1 MIVTVSNISRWRA
14 RIARHLGQLGQRLLR
29 RYLLEC
35 FSKGGLMMNDFRWGW
50 VEGPE
55 KKKKGG
61 GWRVIAFFM
70 PSIILAVGIFIGL
83 TLADLLRGL

>member
-1 MIVTVSNISRWRA
+1 
-14 RIARHLGQLGQRLLR
+14 
-29 RYLLEC
+29 
-35 FSKGGLMMNDFRWGW
+35 MMNDFRWWW